1 MRGTLYIQTD
11 KNVKVHKEKILLGEI
26 ADLSCSDR
34 NVLARCQSRTVATL
48 PREKYGRYAM
58 TAMDL
63 VRAVEKTEENLE
75 VIHLG
80 EPEFIIDYE
89 DPGGKS
95 RFLAGVKTALVSLV
109 TFFGTAFSI
118 MTFNTDVDIHGLFSN
133 LHRMFTGQAS
143 GGFTIL
149 EIMYSVGIGAGVV
162 VFFNHFGRM
171 KISDDPTPMEVQM
184 RIYENQ
190 VDDTVLE
197 KERRK
202 ETKGE

>member
-1 MRGTLYIQTD
+1 MSGTLYIQTD

-48 PREKYGRYAM
+48 P
-58 TAMDL
+58 L
-63 VRAVEKTEENLE
+63 
-75 VIHLG
+75 HLG

-149 EIMYSVGIGAGVV
+149 EIMYSVGIGVGVV

-202 ETKGE
+202 ETTGE